1 LFGRSV
7 ALSANGSTAL
17 VGGYRDDTDKGAA
30 WVFTRSGSTWTQQGG
45 KLTGAGEVGTGS
57 FGDSV
62 ALSANGDTALVGG
75 HRDDSSKGAAWV
87 LTRSGGVWSAQGGKL
102 TGAGEVAPGFF
113 GVSVALSAD
122 GGTALVGGWGD
133 DASKGAAWVFTRSVS
148 ILSPLRQQG
157 GKLTGAGA
165 VGQGIFGFSVA
176 LSADGSTALV
186 GGPNDDANKG
196 AMWVFVF
203 SNVPPAVSAISP
215 GSGAAAGGTLVTISG
230 SNFGGVTAVRFGLVA
245 AGGVVVVS
253 DSEIRAVSPPGQAG
267 TVDVTVTGPAGTS
280 AASSAARFTYASPPT
295 TTTPT
300 TTPTAPAAGKPL
312 VARIVYAKVLG
323 HGKLRKLDVRIRVS
337 RPATAQLR
345 LLARGVTKLR
355 RTFAV
360 RGGGNE
366 LKAPLARTVKKGS
379 YQLRITL
386 SDGSGHKR
394 VYTATVPVPA

>member
-1 LFGRSV
+1 
-7 ALSANGSTAL
+7 
-17 VGGYRDDTDKGAA
+17 
-30 WVFTRSGSTWTQQGG
+30 
-45 KLTGAGEVGTGS
+45 
-57 FGDSV
+57 
-62 ALSANGDTALVGG
+62 
-75 HRDDSSKGAAWV
+75 
-87 LTRSGGVWSAQGGKL
+87 
-102 TGAGEVAPGFF
+102 
-113 GVSVALSAD
+113 
-122 GGTALVGGWGD
+122 
-133 DASKGAAWVFTRSVS
+133 
-148 ILSPLRQQG
+148 
-157 GKLTGAGA
+157 
-165 VGQGIFGFSVA
+165 
-176 LSADGSTALV
+176 
-186 GGPNDDANKG
+186 
-196 AMWVFVF
+196 
-203 SNVPPAVSAISP
+203 
-215 GSGAAAGGTLVTISG
+215 
-230 SNFGGVTAVRFGLVA
+230 LVA